1 MSCPPC
7 LLTGAWISAFKY
19 LVQNWKRN
27 DAFNYVL
34 TLVHSLAFEVLNLQ
48 NGVVTVWITHPV
60 ISRGSIC
67 TFFFEG
73 RGVGIVIAWAQE
85 HRPQFCIVQF
95 CFFNL
100 ITICSFT
107 RRVHSTVHEI
117 TMKLSSAGIKFFLF
131 WKKTNYR
138 MWSVMLQESLR
149 GGDHVYLCTGVWTPA
164 FSALIKWVSP
174 GIQDF
179 LHVKVLYE
187 DKVFLSFH
195 KNIKC
200 KLCWEEQGFTSPLWH
215 SPFIP
220 YSHHVILLQSPK
232 MYKSAFNLDFFF
244 DFSSLS
250 FGTKPVC

>member
-1 MSCPPC
+1 MF
-7 LLTGAWISAFKY
+7 IHQKSAF
-19 LVQNWKRN
+19 N
-27 DAFNYVL
+27 
-34 TLVHSLAFEVLNLQ
+34 
-48 NGVVTVWITHPV
+48 
-60 ISRGSIC
+60 C
-67 TFFFEG
+67 
-73 RGVGIVIAWAQE
+73 AWDHYEAVKCWNQ
-85 HRPQFCIVQF
+85 V
-95 CFFNL
+95 
-100 ITICSFT
+100 
-107 RRVHSTVHEI
+107 
-117 TMKLSSAGIKFFLF
+117 FLF

-149 GGDHVYLCTGVWTPA
+149 GGDHVYLCTGVWTSA

-195 KNIKC
+195 KNIKY

-232 MYKSAFNLDFFF
+232 MYKSALNLDLAFF

>member
-7 LLTGAWISAFKY
+7 LLTGAWISVFKY

-67 TFFFEG
+67 TFFWG
-73 RGVGIVIAWAQE
+73 KGSGHCHCLSTGASSSVLYCSVL
-85 HRPQFCIVQF
+85 
-95 CFFNL
+95 FFNL

-117 TMKLSSAGIKFFLF
+117 TMKLSSAGIKFLVL
-131 WKKTNYR
+131 KKTNYR

-149 GGDHVYLCTGVWTPA
+149 GGDHVYLCTGVWTSA

-232 MYKSAFNLDFFF
+232 MYKSAFNLDLAFF

>member
-1 MSCPPC
+1 
-7 LLTGAWISAFKY
+7 
-19 LVQNWKRN
+19 
-27 DAFNYVL
+27 
-34 TLVHSLAFEVLNLQ
+34 
-48 NGVVTVWITHPV
+48 
-60 ISRGSIC
+60 
-67 TFFFEG
+67 
-73 RGVGIVIAWAQE
+73 
-85 HRPQFCIVQF
+85 
-95 CFFNL
+95 
-100 ITICSFT
+100 
-107 RRVHSTVHEI
+107 
-117 TMKLSSAGIKFFLF
+117 
-131 WKKTNYR
+131 

-195 KNIKC
+195 KNIKY

-232 MYKSAFNLDFFF
+232 MYKSAFNLDLFFWF
-244 DFSSLS
+244 QLLEFWYKTCLLIQEFPNVRDFQGEWQRVSMFFLRQCSFSGVLAQRSLDLS
-250 FGTKPVC
+250 FTYLLTVHLCSNSALTCIWIFWVLEFRTNKSFQ

>member
-7 LLTGAWISAFKY
+7 LLTGAWISVFKY

-48 NGVVTVWITHPV
+48 NGVVTVWITHAV
-60 ISRGSIC
+60 ISRGSAC
-67 TFFFEG
+67 TFFWG
-73 RGVGIVIAWAQE
+73 RGGGQKNCLSTGALSSVLYCSVL
-85 HRPQFCIVQF
+85 
-95 CFFNL
+95 FFNL
-100 ITICSFT
+100 NNLFIHQKSD
-107 RRVHSTVHEI
+107 STVHEI
-117 TMKLSSAGIKFFLF
+117 TMKLSSAGIKFLVL
-131 WKKTNYR
+131 KKTNYR

-195 KNIKC
+195 KNIKY

-232 MYKSAFNLDFFF
+232 MYKSALNLDLAFF